1 MNAFVQHKNAERQA
15 EVAARIKL
23 AEFRQAWI
31 NKLREHFIELQ
42 TKLAGKPEQPDEEI
56 TKDLFRI
63 LLMLNKEDTNVP
75 EIKKLIGK
83 ALDPDEGR
91 ERAQVSL
98 LAVFQGIIK
107 DEWEVTKSN
116 LNSKLI
122 K

>member
-1 MNAFVQHKNAERQA
+1 
-15 EVAARIKL
+15 
-23 AEFRQAWI
+23 
-31 NKLREHFIELQ
+31 
-42 TKLAGKPEQPDEEI
+42 
-56 TKDLFRI
+56 
-63 LLMLNKEDTNVP
+63 MLNKEDTNVP